1 MKKESVVTETWLE
14 EGDGRAAVRPSDPR
28 LIVPGRTPAP
38 PARVAPEDYPQ
49 VPQPEADGPVAGSKF
64 AIGAGSALGVV
75 ALGALGYLT
84 AGAADVRP
92 LLFFPAAAT
101 GWWLGRRPGVVM
113 ALFGAAA
120 AVVPSH
126 LLGQPVTAWSVV
138 SAVALTAALV
148 VFASGASAIR
158 ARQRALSTEGAK
170 RQAALGLL
178 ALQLRESVVS
188 IDVAVPLLADPTKL
202 DRAQGAA
209 FDQVRRHAR
218 GLSRV
223 ANDLLAVD
231 HIETRKLQLS
241 TVPLDVAAFVLE
253 IARQRIPYDRAT
265 ILAPATPVEVQ
276 ADPERLRQVLDH
288 LLANALKFSAPG
300 SGIMVS
306 VSADTETARVDV
318 TDHGVGLSDEDRAI
332 LFSRYGRIR
341 DTRTANVPGIGLGLY
356 LGKLIAMA
364 HGGDITASSL
374 GRGLGATFSLIL
386 PLAGRPRRPAPEV
399 PASSFWD

>member
-1 MKKESVVTETWLE
+1 MISSRLQE
-14 EGDGRAAVRPSDPR
+14 RAGLGAARLSEPR
-28 LIVPGRTPAP
+28 LVVAGRTPAP
-38 PARVAPEDYPQ
+38 PGVVSADDYPQ
-49 VPQPEADGPVAGSKF
+49 IPQPAAERPVTPLVVAVVVGSAF
-64 AIGAGSALGVV
+64 AIV
-75 ALGALGYLT
+75 ALGALSYLSV
-84 AGAADVRP
+84 GAADVHP
-92 LLFFPAAAT
+92 LLLFPVAAT
-101 GWWLGRRPGVVM
+101 GWWLGRRLGVLM
-113 ALFGAAA
+113 ALLAAAA
-120 AVVPSH
+120 AVVPAR
-126 LLGQPVTAWSVV
+126 LLGQPVTAWGVA
-138 SAVALTAALV
+138 SAVILAAALV
-148 VFASGASAIR
+148 SCSTATSAIR
-158 ARQRALSTEGAK
+158 ARQQSLRSEAAK

-202 DRAQGAA
+202 DRVQGAA

-231 HIETRKLQLS
+231 HLETRKLELS
-241 TVPLDVAAFVLE
+241 TVPLDLAAFALE
-253 IARQRIPYDRAT
+253 IARQRIPNDRAT

-288 LLANALKFSAPG
+288 LIANALKFSTPD

-306 VSADTETARVDV
+306 VSADADTARVDV
-318 TDHGVGLSDEDRAI
+318 TDHGVGLSDADRTI

-356 LGKLIAMA
+356 LSKLIAMA
-364 HGGDITASSL
+364 HGGDMTAASP

-386 PLAGRPRRPAPEV
+386 PLAGRPHPRAPQV

>member
-1 MKKESVVTETWLE
+1 MNELQFE
-14 EGDGRAAVRPSDPR
+14 EGQERVPVRLLDR
-28 LIVPGRTPAP
+28 HRIVPGRTPAP

-49 VPQPEADGPVAGSKF
+49 VPQPEVGDAITGSDV
-64 AIGAGSALGVV
+64 AIGVGSALAVV
-75 ALGALGYLT
+75 ALGALVQVT
-84 AGAADVRP
+84 AGAADLRP
-92 LLFFPAAAT
+92 LLFFPTVAT
-101 GWWLGRRPGVVM
+101 GWWLGRRPGVAI

-120 AVVPSH
+120 ALVPAH
-126 LLGQPVTAWSVV
+126 LLGQPVTGWSVV
-138 SAVALTAALV
+138 NAVGLAAALV
-148 VFASGASAIR
+148 VFATGAAAIR
-158 ARQRALSTEGAK
+158 VRQRTLSNDDAK
-170 RQAALGLL
+170 RQAAIGLL

-188 IDVAVPLLADPTKL
+188 IDVAVPLLADPTRL

-218 GLSRV
+218 GLSRI

-231 HIETRKLQLS
+231 QIEARKLQLS

-253 IARQRIPYDRAT
+253 IARQRIPHDRAT

-386 PLAGRPRRPAPEV
+386 PLAGRPRHPAPAV
-399 PASSFWD
+399 PVSSFWD